1 MLCNNGAVAAF
12 SHLADPP
19 GGSAM
24 KRVTYRRMPEKQ
36 PRAIA
41 LAKTAPKI
49 SVPAAALIAA
59 GALALIASLALRGLL

>member
-1 MLCNNGAVAAF
+1 MSYRNGVSLPF
-12 SHLADPP
+12 YHFVDSP

-41 LAKTAPKI
+41 IAKTAPKI